1 MTPRRRQFGLSLIE
15 LMVSVTLGL
24 LILSGVLV
32 VFVNTSAARNEVER
46 TSRQIENGRYAS
58 ELLTEDLRLAGFY
71 GELNVAS
78 PRAGC
83 VAGRSVLAHAGRLAC
98 MDTDSSSGVRRRWLR
113 LAQLHAAES
122 PGQYRRSRNT
132 PCARM
137 CRRRAGLRRGGEAA
151 SRTCRCR
158 FAPPR

>member
-1 MTPRRRQFGLSLIE
+1 MTPAPRQFGLSLIE

-71 GELNVAS
+71 GELNVAAS
-78 PRAGC
+78 PCRVRCRAIR
-83 VAGRSVLAHAGRLAC
+83 A
-98 MDTDSSSGVRRRWLR
+98 
-113 LAQLHAAES
+113 
-122 PGQYRRSRNT
+122 RSR
-132 PCARM
+132 
-137 CRRRAGLRRGGEAA
+137 RATGVHGYRFIFRGTTTLA
-151 SRTCRCR
+151 SSRPTARCR
-158 FAPPR
+158 ISGPIPTFS

>member
-71 GELNVAS
+71 GELNVAGVPVPGALPGDPCSLTPGDWRAWIPIHLQGYDDAGFVS
-78 PRAGC
+78 PNCTLPNLRANTD
-83 VAGRSVLAHAGRLAC
+83 VL
-98 MDTDSSSGVRRRWLR
+98 VI
-113 LAQLHAAES
+113 
-122 PGQYRRSRNT
+122 
-132 PCARM
+132 
-137 CRRRAGLRRGGEAA
+137 RRARACAARRNRRPLRT
-151 SRTCRCR
+151 S
-158 FAPPR
+158 PP